1 MYALAAILFTA
12 CNGGAKKENPQEDD
26 QQHDRSEMESKAGN
40 ADEATQATVE
50 KQESIS
56 AILNQYLTLKDA
68 LVEDN
73 SEKAASSGKLLFN
86 AFEEFDASA
95 VSGQQQELV
104 EIIEDAK
111 MHAEHI
117 NENNGNIVHQR
128 EHFEILSIDVKDLL
142 TVTGTDRVLYQQYCP
157 MYNDNK
163 GGMWL
168 SASNEIR
175 NPFFGSKMLK
185 CGKVQETMSVE

>member
-1 MYALAAILFTA
+1 MRNSIYVYACAAILFTA
-12 CNGGAKKENPQEDD
+12 CGNSTKKENLQKDVNQD
-26 QQHDRSEMESKAGN
+26 KNQKMDSEITGSY
-40 ADEATQATVE
+40 EA
-50 KQESIS
+50 KSIS
-56 AILNQYLTLKDA
+56 ATLDHYLSLKKA

-73 SEKAASSGKLLFN
+73 SEEAANTGKLLFD
-86 AFEEFDASA
+86 ALVEFDQSS
-95 VSGQQQELV
+95 VSDQQQELA

-128 EHFEILSIDVKDLL
+128 EHFDVLSADIKDM
-142 TVTGTDRVLYQQYCP
+142 VAIVGTDRTLYQQYCP

-168 SASNEIR
+168 SASNEIK

-185 CGKVQETMSVE
+185 CGKVQETITIE